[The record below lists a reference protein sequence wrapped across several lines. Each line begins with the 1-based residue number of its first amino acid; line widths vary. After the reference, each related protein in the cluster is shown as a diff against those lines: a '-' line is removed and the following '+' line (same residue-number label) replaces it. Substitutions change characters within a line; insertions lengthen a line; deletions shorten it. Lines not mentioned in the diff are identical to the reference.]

1 MKIIRLFISVLLL
14 NITLQLY
21 AQQTMPDSF
30 EDRWWIATFEDAL
43 PPLNLT
49 FSAGLPRLY
58 SPMQSEQEMTPSKWS
73 FANDTLRLSFN
84 KLDLRFTLIWNDS
97 SETFRGSLRQGLMK
111 SDVFFSLS
119 DGMYRLNRPQTPSKP
134 YPYYE
139 EEFVVVRKKEGVTL
153 TGTLTIPHGKGPF
166 PAVVLVSGSGQ
177 QNRDEEIMLHKPF
190 LVLADYLTRHGISVL
205 RYDDRGVGGSTG
217 DYVNATTF
225 DFADDAEA
233 AFMKLRKDR
242 RIDSR
247 RIGILGHSEG
257 AAIACIVASRNSKVS
272 FAVML
277 GGQGCSGSEILL
289 RQNELLYLG
298 QGVPQSLVNV
308 RLDCMRE
315 IFRVVDSV
323 KEENYVEVFRNII
336 ASKTVGLSDD
346 ECKQIG
352 MRRSDAILWA
362 QQMQMPWMKAF
373 LKLDNK
379 DYLCKVRCPL
389 LAIGGTKDVQVPPG
403 NIALIARYTKGKA
416 VTYIMPGLNHLL
428 QHCTTGLPNE
438 YMLIEET
445 MAPEVLTIIS
455 EWIGGL

>member
-1 MKIIRLFISVLLL
+1 MKIIRLFVSVLLL
-14 NITLQLY
+14 NFTLQSY
-21 AQQTMPDSF
+21 AQQTMPEVF
-30 EDRWWIATFEDAL
+30 EGRWWLATFEESL

-49 FSAGLPRLY
+49 FATGLPRLY
-58 SPMQSEQEMTPSKWS
+58 SPMQSEQEMSPSKWS
-73 FANDTLRLSFN
+73 FVNDTLRMSFN
-84 KLDLRFTLIWNDS
+84 KLDLRITLIWADS
-97 SETFRGSLRQGLMK
+97 SETFRGSLRQGLLK
-111 SDVFFSLS
+111 TDICFSLS
-119 DGMYRLNRPQTPSKP
+119 DGLYQLTRPQTPSKP
-134 YPYYE
+134 YPYDE
-139 EEFVVVRKKEGVTL
+139 EEFVVVRKKEDVTL
-153 TGTLTIPHGKGPF
+153 TGTMTIPRGKGPF

-177 QNRDEEIMLHKPF
+177 QNRDEEIMFHKPF
-190 LVLADYLTRHGISVL
+190 LVLADYLTRHGVAVI

-233 AFMKLRKDR
+233 VFMKLRKDR
-242 RIDSR
+242 RIDAK

-257 AAIACIVASRNSKVS
+257 AAIACIVASRNRKVS

-315 IFRVVDSV
+315 FFRVVDTV
-323 KEENYVEVFRNII
+323 KEDKCVEALRNII

-352 MRRSDAILWA
+352 MRRSDAVLWA
-362 QQMQMPWMKAF
+362 QQLQMPWMKAF

-379 DYLCKVRCPL
+379 DYLCKVHCPL
-389 LAIGGTKDVQVPPG
+389 LAIGGAKDIQVPPE
-403 NIALIARYTKGKA
+403 NVALISRYTKGKA
-416 VTYIMPGLNHLL
+416 VTYIMPDLNHLL
-428 QHCTTGLPNE
+428 QHCTTGMPNE

-445 MAPEVLTIIS
+445 IAPEVLSIIS
-455 EWIGGL
+455 EWIGAL